1 MLVLK
6 GLQKDVAVLLDGSLQ
21 FHKVKCGSAG
31 WVKSMTK
38 ATLALWAL
46 KLYHM
51 LINIILQLK

>member
-31 WVKSMTK
+31 WVKSMRK
-38 ATLALWAL
+38 ATLAL
-46 KLYHM
+46 
-51 LINIILQLK
+51 